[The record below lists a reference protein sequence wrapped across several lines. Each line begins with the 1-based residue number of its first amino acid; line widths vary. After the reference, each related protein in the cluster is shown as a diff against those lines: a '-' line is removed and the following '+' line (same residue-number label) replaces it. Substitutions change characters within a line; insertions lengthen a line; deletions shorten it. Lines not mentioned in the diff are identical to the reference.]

1 MTGRRILDTQA
12 PSRRSSDMSRF
23 RIQTHGRLQEWV
35 AEEKGYFSEEGL
47 DYEFVDNTLM
57 NDRVAAASISE
68 VDEYRSGAYE
78 TMEEGNACA
87 VGSACHWAVNQ
98 AAASSHGMMWGEAY
112 SVTPAGIYVAGG
124 SAVSKPS
131 DLAGVAVGVG
141 YHSGSHFSALAAM
154 QSILEPGEI
163 NLVYKGGPVDRLTR
177 LLESSIPAA
186 NLFGNPMYV
195 AEQLGFRKVVD
206 TTFMIGFFIE
216 GNAEKSDVER
226 YFRALQRAQRDIDA
240 EPERYKHYFLRE
252 LPTEFH
258 DRVEVQGFGTGERIV
273 FEPYTRE
280 VYESTRQ
287 WMQSNDLFDTTGNVE
302 RSYEEAVL
310 VS

>member
-1 MTGRRILDTQA
+1 MAT
-12 PSRRSSDMSRF
+12 F

-35 AEEKGYFSEEGL
+35 AEEKGYFAEEGL
-47 DYEFVDNTLM
+47 DYEFVDNSLM
-57 NDRVAAASISE
+57 NDRVASASVTGES
-68 VDEYRSGAYE
+68 EYRSGAYE

-98 AAASSHGMMWGEAY
+98 AAASSHGKMWGNAY
-112 SVTPAGIYVAGG
+112 SMTPAGIYVTPDTGIYR
-124 SAVSKPS
+124 PS

-141 YHSGSHFSALAAM
+141 YHSGSHFSALAAL
-154 QSILEPGEI
+154 QSILEPDQI
-163 NLVYKGGPVDRLTR
+163 NLVYKGGPIDRLTH
-177 LLESSIPAA
+177 LLDGSIPAA

-195 AEQLGFRKVVD
+195 AEQKGYRKVVD

-216 GNAEKSDVER
+216 GDAEQADVER

-252 LPTEFH
+252 LPAEYH
-258 DRVEVQGFGTGERIV
+258 HQVDVQGFGTGERIV

-280 VYESTRQ
+280 VYESTRR
-287 WMQSNDLFDTTGNVE
+287 WMEANQLFDDTPE
-302 RSYEEAVL
+302 KKEYEEAIL
-310 VS
+310 V

>member
-1 MTGRRILDTQA
+1 MA
-12 PSRRSSDMSRF
+12 RF

-35 AEEKGYFSEEGL
+35 AEEKGYFTDEGL
-47 DYEFVDNTLM
+47 DYEFVGNTLM
-57 NDRVAAASISE
+57 SDRVADASVSE
-68 VDEYRSGAYE
+68 ADEYRSGAYE
-78 TMEEGNACA
+78 TMAEGNACA

-98 AAASSHGMMWGEAY
+98 AAASSHGKMWGEAY
-112 SVTPAGIYVAGG
+112 SVTPAGIYVAPESG
-124 SAVSKPS
+124 VSRPS
-131 DLAGVAVGVG
+131 QLSGMPVGVG

-154 QSILEPGEI
+154 QSILEPAEI
-163 NLVYKGGPVDRLTR
+163 NLVYKGGPIDRLSR
-177 LLESSIPAA
+177 LLDGSVPAA
-186 NLFGNPMYV
+186 NLFGSPMYV
-195 AEQLGFRKVVD
+195 AEQMGYRKVVD

-216 GNAEKSDVER
+216 GDAERSDVER

-240 EPERYKHYFLRE
+240 EPERYKHYFLEE
-252 LPTEFH
+252 LPAEFH
-258 DRVEVQGFGTGERIV
+258 DLVEVQGFGTGERIV

-287 WMQSNDLFDTTGNVE
+287 WMESNDLFETTGAVD

>member
-1 MTGRRILDTQA
+1 MA
-12 PSRRSSDMSRF
+12 KF

-35 AEEKGYFSEEGL
+35 AEEKGYFAAEGL

-57 NDRVAAASISE
+57 NDRVVSTAQVSAA
-68 VDEYRSGAYE
+68 DEYRSGAYE

-98 AAASSHGMMWGEAY
+98 AAASSHGKMWGNAY
-112 SVTPAGIYVAGG
+112 SVTPAGIYVTPDSG
-124 SAVSKPS
+124 VFKPS
-131 DLAGVAVGVG
+131 DLAGVEIGVG
-141 YHSGSHFSALAAM
+141 YHSGSHFSALAAL
-154 QSILEPGEI
+154 QSILEPEAI
-163 NLVYKGGPVDRLTR
+163 RLVYKGGPIDRLTR
-177 LLESSIPAA
+177 LLDASIPAA

-195 AEQLGFRKVVD
+195 AEQKGFRKVAD

-216 GNAEKSDVER
+216 GDAEHEDVEK

-252 LPTEFH
+252 LPAEFH
-258 DRVEVQGFGTGERIV
+258 DDVDVQGFGTGERIV

-280 VYESTRQ
+280 VYESTRR
-287 WMQSNDLFDTTGNVE
+287 WMQANQLFDETPE
-302 RSYEEAVL
+302 MEYEEAVL
-310 VS
+310 V

>member
-1 MTGRRILDTQA
+1 MA
-12 PSRRSSDMSRF
+12 KF

-35 AEEKGYFSEEGL
+35 AEEKGYFAAEGL

-57 NDRVAAASISE
+57 NDRVASSVPVSAA
-68 VDEYRSGAYE
+68 DEYRSGAYE

-98 AAASSHGMMWGEAY
+98 AAASSHGKMWGNAY
-112 SVTPAGIYVAGG
+112 SVTPAGIYVTPDSG
-124 SAVSKPS
+124 VFKPS
-131 DLAGVAVGVG
+131 DLAGVEVGVG
-141 YHSGSHFSALAAM
+141 YHSGSHFSALAAL
-154 QSILEPGEI
+154 QSILEPEAI
-163 NLVYKGGPVDRLTR
+163 RLVYKGGPIDRLTR
-177 LLESSIPAA
+177 LLDGSIPAA

-195 AEQLGFRKVVD
+195 AEQKGFRKVAD

-216 GNAEKSDVER
+216 GNAEHEDVEK

-252 LPTEFH
+252 LPAEFH
-258 DRVEVQGFGTGERIV
+258 DDVDVQGFGTGERIV

-280 VYESTRQ
+280 VYESTRR
-287 WMQSNDLFDTTGNVE
+287 WMQANQLFDETPE
-302 RSYEEAVL
+302 MEYEEAVL
-310 VS
+310 V

>member
-1 MTGRRILDTQA
+1 MA
-12 PSRRSSDMSRF
+12 KF

-35 AEEKGYFSEEGL
+35 AEEKGYFAAEGL

-57 NDRVAAASISE
+57 NDRVASSVPVSAA
-68 VDEYRSGAYE
+68 DEYRSGAYE

-98 AAASSHGMMWGEAY
+98 AAASSHGKMWGNAY
-112 SVTPAGIYVAGG
+112 SVTPAGIYVTPDSG
-124 SAVSKPS
+124 VFKPS
-131 DLAGVAVGVG
+131 DLAGVEVGVG
-141 YHSGSHFSALAAM
+141 YHSGSHFSALAAL
-154 QSILEPGEI
+154 QSILEPEAI
-163 NLVYKGGPVDRLTR
+163 RLVYKGGPIDRLTR
-177 LLESSIPAA
+177 LLDGSIPAA

-195 AEQLGFRKVVD
+195 AEQKGFRKVAD

-216 GNAEKSDVER
+216 GDAEHEDVEK

-252 LPTEFH
+252 LPAEFH
-258 DRVEVQGFGTGERIV
+258 DDVDVQGFGTGERIV

-280 VYESTRQ
+280 VYESTRR
-287 WMQSNDLFDTTGNVE
+287 WMQANQLFDETPE
-302 RSYEEAVL
+302 MEYEEAVL
-310 VS
+310 V